1 MSYFAITVERKLK
14 RMSALRE
21 SYENLLANLPK
32 GSLRVKERNGKKY
45 FYLSYR
51 RDGKVV
57 SDYVGNNEDTLDGLK
72 EQLRRRKGIEKL
84 LKKINNELRL
94 ISKALEVAK

>member
-1 MSYFAITVERKLK
+1 MSYFAITVERELK

-21 SYENLLANLPK
+21 SYENQLANLPK

-57 SDYVGNNEDTLDGLK
+57 SDYVGNNEDTLNGLK
-72 EQLRRRKGIEKL
+72 EQLQRRKGIEKL